1 MNPILHGL
9 SKVDFPP
16 LAEVR
21 KSLRMK
27 WYRCP
32 IERAKLRELAQPS
45 DFRGLFQALGHLLI
59 WSATGLASY
68 YFFTQQ
74 LWWGFG
80 LALVLHGIVTSF
92 LTASHHELC
101 HTTVFKT
108 KWVNEFFLRIFSLL
122 GWFNFHVYK
131 HSHTY
136 HHRFTLHLEGD
147 REVVPPEKPS
157 LQILYMLQLFTVNIT
172 GGLQSQGFIPTL
184 RGFVHIASNR
194 LDNPMYE
201 WGPELY
207 AGQTEEQAKAV
218 RWARWVLLFHAA
230 VIVISIGIGEP
241 ILAVLISGGIFISNW
256 HRYFVGVPMHCGL
269 RSNVPDFRKCVR
281 TITLDPITEFLY
293 WHMNWHLEHHMFVA
307 VPCYNLKKLH
317 RVLADDM
324 PETRT
329 LVGAWKEMRETWKRQ
344 QADPDYEYDTPVP
357 TTAVKDRG
365 DADPLA
371 ASMGGISP
379 PSWSV

>member
-9 SKVDFPP
+9 NEVDFPP

-21 KSLRMK
+21 KNLKMK

-32 IERAKLRELAQPS
+32 IEPAKLRELAQPS
-45 DFRGLFQALGHLLI
+45 DFRGLFQAVGHLLI

-157 LQILYMLQLFTVNIT
+157 LQILYMLQLFTGNIT
-172 GGLQSQGFIPTL
+172 GGLQSQGLTPPVEFPP
-184 RGFVHIASNR
+184 RVMSC
-194 LDNPMYE
+194 
-201 WGPELY
+201 EL
-207 AGQTEEQAKAV
+207 
-218 RWARWVLLFHAA
+218 
-230 VIVISIGIGEP
+230 VIVR
-241 ILAVLISGGIFISNW
+241 
-256 HRYFVGVPMHCGL
+256 H
-269 RSNVPDFRKCVR
+269 
-281 TITLDPITEFLY
+281 
-293 WHMNWHLEHHMFVA
+293 
-307 VPCYNLKKLH
+307 
-317 RVLADDM
+317 
-324 PETRT
+324 
-329 LVGAWKEMRETWKRQ
+329 
-344 QADPDYEYDTPVP
+344 
-357 TTAVKDRG
+357 
-365 DADPLA
+365 
-371 ASMGGISP
+371 
-379 PSWSV
+379 